1 MFDMKISARLPDVYW
16 EVILS
21 LLILSA
27 YSLIIQKTW
36 PALLL
41 QVAVTAIAAAVADMF
56 IAYHKRRRLSL
67 PKTGII
73 SGLFIGMLLNSGAAW
88 YLVAFVALL
97 SILLKHLLV
106 LNKRQIFNTAAL
118 GLTISGLIFNEG
130 AGWWGASSI
139 ILITALGLI
148 LAYRMKAFNI
158 IIPFFAAYA
167 AFTLLLAGAHLGL
180 AKDLALLS
188 GRIMAPLIPFF
199 AFFMLIEPRT
209 TPRRNRNRIAYG
221 AFVGALSPVF
231 LVYLPSYSILGALL
245 AGNLFTGVLPALRRI
260 SKPHNHIP
268 LSWRHYVGI

>member
-27 YSLIIQKTW
+27 YSLLIQKTW

-41 QVAVTAIAAAVADMF
+41 QVAVTVIAAAVADMF

-221 AFVGALSPVF
+221 AFVGALTPFF
-231 LVYLPSYSILGALL
+231 LAYLPSYSILGALL
-245 AGNLFTGVLPALRRI
+245 AGNLFTALLPALMRI
-260 SKPHNHIP
+260 SKNVHAT
-268 LSWRHYVGI
+268 